1 MRQASRRFAGGDRT
15 KGAGPVA
22 PPLAFGAPA
31 KAPLAAP

>member
-1 MRQASRRFAGGDRT
+1 MTHASRRFAGGDRT

-31 KAPLAAP
+31 KAPLATP